1 MNRVLMPML
10 VGLSLLWASGAQAA
24 DKKTER
30 LWNSKCASCHGK
42 DGKGKTEKGA
52 KMKLREVQS
61 PEFQK
66 ESDAEFKKTINEGFK
81 REHDGVK
88 QEMDAYK
95 DELKPAEID
104 ALIAFM
110 RELK

>member
-1 MNRVLMPML
+1 MLM
-10 VGLSLLWASGAQAA
+10 GLSLLWAAGALAA

-61 PEFQK
+61 AEFQK
-66 ESDAEFKKTINEGFK
+66 GSDEDFRKIINEGFK
-81 REHDGVK
+81 KDHDGVK

-95 DELKPAEID
+95 DELKPAEVD

>member
-1 MNRVLMPML
+1 MNRVLIPML
-10 VGLSLLWASGAQAA
+10 VGLSLLWASQTQAA

-66 ESDAEFKKTINEGFK
+66 GTDEDFKKVINEGFK
-81 REHDGVK
+81 KEHEGVK

-95 DELKPAEID
+95 EELKPAELD
-104 ALIAFM
+104 ALITFM